1 MRRGQ
6 LGLAGR
12 RRIGAGTGEFGK
24 LPGYM
29 QRIAFTMK
37 LLRGFEAEY
46 RRRHDAIWPELSALL
61 RDTGIHDYSIF
72 LDEETLTLF
81 AYLQIANA
89 QQLDQLPQ
97 EPVMQS
103 WWAYMKDIME
113 SNSDYS
119 PVTVAL
125 KEVFYHE

>member
-1 MRRGQ
+1 
-6 LGLAGR
+6 
-12 RRIGAGTGEFGK
+12 
-24 LPGYM
+24 M
-29 QRIAFTMK
+29 QRVAFTMK
-37 LLRGFEAEY
+37 LLPGFEAEY
-46 RRRHDAIWPELSALL
+46 QRRHDAIWPELSALL
-61 RDTGIHDYSIF
+61 RDMGIHDYSIF

-81 AYLQIANA
+81 AYLRIANT
-89 QQLDQLPQ
+89 QQLDLLPQ
-97 EPVMQS
+97 EPVMQR

>member
-1 MRRGQ
+1 
-6 LGLAGR
+6 
-12 RRIGAGTGEFGK
+12 
-24 LPGYM
+24 M

-37 LLRGFEAEY
+37 LLPGYEAEY
-46 RRRHDAIWPELSALL
+46 QQRHDAICPELSALL

-72 LDEETLTLF
+72 LAPETLTLF
-81 AYLQIANA
+81 AYLQIADS
-89 QQLDQLPQ
+89 QKLDLLPQ
-97 EPVMQS
+97 EPVMQR

-113 SNSDYS
+113 SNPNHS